1 MSTTVK
7 DESSPVGIDAQ
18 HAISAQREVH
28 PAHWK
33 GFVAGVFS
41 GVAKLTGSNCSI
53 SCYGIETD
61 SFQWG
66 IRMSTRMRQK

>member
-7 DESSPVGIDAQ
+7 GDLSSRTVDAKI
-18 HAISAQREVH
+18 ALSAEQEVH

-41 GVAKLTGSNCSI
+41 GVTKLAGEMFLV
-53 SCYGIETD
+53 YLLA
-61 SFQWG
+61 W
-66 IRMSTRMRQK
+66 